1 MRSIKRY
8 IKIKKILAFLVAL
21 ALVTTVVPEH
31 VFAVIINGLGYF
43 VGSTT
48 RYNSMPGVNSITGAY
63 DVRGRINNNNSY
75 TLQTTYSNGGY
86 TIDFEVDG
94 VNSSIQKVA
103 NNAKVVN
110 RGVELTVRA
119 ETTAEGLD
127 VHLDINNPEGN
138 GDHTYR
144 VAMTADVQLGNND
157 YAAIYKK
164 NHDGVVVTQDDKSSN
179 SDYGAKVYID
189 FSPAADTLWIGDY
202 KERLNSRYT
211 DGGVS
216 AYTAADAVDT
226 AVAWSWNN
234 TITDGEASTMTASY
248 NLIETNKTH
257 VKFYDLDK
265 ALIMEKEALVG
276 GAVDLLDLADDR
288 EGYIHVWCED
298 VADETTCHAAG
309 GSIIVEEE
317 NMEFY
322 ENYIKDPDAWSNINY
337 YDTNDELTD
346 STEELEGDTITL
358 PDLPD
363 DKPGYFHVWCEDK
376 ADEATCKNG
385 GETVTVAEDDM
396 NFYENYIVDPN
407 YAKPE
412 VPVIEPEQN
421 IVDDSDDNDDIEY
434 SVRYVSSN
442 VDDSNSARADGG
454 ENYYT
459 SVSQDAEPEVA
470 VPTVDSTIRDD
481 TIKQQLDTVK
491 PLGVTLNE
499 NLSGEG
505 FWGIM
510 KDIWMYVVSILLA
523 FGFFFFI
530 LLWKRRKD
538 DEEEEEE
545 NFSK

>member
-21 ALVTTVVPEH
+21 ALVTTAVPEH
-31 VFAVIINGLGYF
+31 VFAVTINGLGYF

-63 DVRGRINNNNSY
+63 DVRGRINNNSSY

-322 ENYIKDPDAWSNINY
+322 ENYI
-337 YDTNDELTD
+337 
-346 STEELEGDTITL
+346 
-358 PDLPD
+358 
-363 DKPGYFHVWCEDK
+363 
-376 ADEATCKNG
+376 
-385 GETVTVAEDDM
+385 
-396 NFYENYIVDPN
+396 VDPN